1 MRIFFS
7 FNGRLDRHTYRV
19 CRSIWYFANVLAFYA
34 LWQALVH
41 AGHAR
46 QYGAAG
52 MWASLMLVLLVIGY
66 WNTLAMQVKRWH
78 DRDKSWP
85 WLFIGFIPFIGG
97 LWMFVELGCLD
108 GTPGDNRFGHSPKFG
123 PAGVFD

>member
-41 AGHAR
+41 AGHAH

-78 DRDKSWP
+78 DRDKS
-85 WLFIGFIPFIGG
+85 GFWVLISLVPVVGPVWS
-97 LWMFVELGCLD
+97 LVELLWLE
-108 GTPGDNRFGHSPKFG
+108 GTPGYNRFDDLAKTTAATF
-123 PAGVFD
+123 A